1 MPFDGR
7 LCTVKLMADSPAF
20 RRPARRRPARRRVAL
35 VALLAAVAAALVA
48 AGAWRISR
56 ARCFALTGPVIC
68 RVSTTRPLVAL
79 TFDDGPT
86 PLGVDAILPVL
97 AEHHAQATFFL
108 IGTDIAR
115 HPDLARRLRAA
126 GQEIANHSD
135 THQRMVFRSPGFY
148 DRELTR
154 TATRLRDA
162 GGDSDLFRPPFGK
175 KLIGL
180 PVAVR
185 RHGLRMVLW
194 DVEDP
199 PTDDP
204 RAFAREV
211 VAAAR
216 PGSIILVHAMYPAN
230 APARQALPLILDGL
244 RAKGLQPVSD
254 STLLAA
260 ADAG

>member
-1 MPFDGR
+1 MVDSSQGR
-7 LCTVKLMADSPAF
+7 RLAL
-20 RRPARRRPARRRVAL
+20 RRLAL
-35 VALLAAVAAALVA
+35 VALLVTSAVVLVA
-48 AGAWRISR
+48 AGLWQVSR

-68 RVSTTRPLVAL
+68 RVETTRPFVAL

-86 PLGVDAILPVL
+86 PLGVDAVLPVL
-97 AEHHAQATFFL
+97 AKHHAQATFFL
-108 IGTDIAR
+108 IGAEIAR
-115 HPDLARRLRAA
+115 RPDLARKLSEA

-135 THQRMVFRSPGFY
+135 THRRMVFRSPGVY

-154 TATRLRDA
+154 TAAALRSV
-162 GGDSDLFRPPFGK
+162 GGASNLFRPPHGK

-180 PVAVR
+180 PIAVQ

-199 PTDDP
+199 STDDP

-230 APARQALPLILDGL
+230 ATARQALPLILDGL
-244 RAKGLQPVSD
+244 RAKGLQPVSV
-254 STLLAA
+254 STLLQTAQPRV
-260 ADAG
+260 G